1 MVEPDSGT
9 VTLDGA
15 NIATLDAV
23 ALRRRIGYVPQTG
36 GLLPHWNVLRNVS
49 LVPRL
54 IAHPD
59 AELAARAALDR
70 CGLPAGQFGHRFPH
84 ELSGGQRQRVALAR
98 AIAASQNVLL
108 LDESFG
114 ALDAISRHELHEA
127 FLALRVSGG
136 FTGILVTHDL
146 AEAARLAESI
156 AVMRAGRI
164 EQCGSLRELQTA
176 PATPYVSQ
184 LLDRAQASA
193 RSLAAT

>member
-9 VTLDGA
+9 VAMDGVH
-15 NIATLDAV
+15 IATLDAV

-36 GLLPHWNVLRNVS
+36 GLLPHWNVLRNVA

-54 IAHPD
+54 IAHAD
-59 AELAARAALDR
+59 AELAGRAALDR
-70 CGLPAGQFGHRFPH
+70 CGLPAEQFGHRFPH

-98 AIAASQNVLL
+98 AIAASQHVLL

-127 FLALRVSGG
+127 FLALRASVG

-164 EQCGSLRELQTA
+164 EQCGSLRELQTS

-193 RSLAAT
+193 RSLTAT